1 VKFPTGGDEGNLLVR
16 DPVSTIENG
25 GFGEIPKPTVKVWM
39 GEGMTSLRKKC
50 IVLRFFGY
58 EFLPRTCLCGAL
70 FFLEKSID
78 ERSM

>member
-1 VKFPTGGDEGNLLVR
+1 MKFPTGGDEGDLLVR

-58 EFLPRTCLCGAL
+58 VFFCPVHVCAGLC
-70 FFLEKSID
+70 FFW
-78 ERSM
+78 RNQ